1 MLLYMDNIQQTFESY
16 FNTMYKKN
24 GYLDKYG
31 GSVVLTGITLFFFFL
46 IFSYYYVQSKIE
58 PIRRNWVNERC
69 KPEVMPF
76 AGIINAPKGES
87 KMKYASKNFYEC
99 TTTILGA
106 VVSFFVK
113 PYYYMSDMMVNL
125 MKEMM
130 KSVNIIRLFMDWLR
144 IKLNSIFSYLI
155 ARIVNI
161 MVPLRVILI
170 KLKDTMNKV
179 SGIMAANLF
188 TVYSAY
194 LALKAFMGAF
204 LHILIIVLSII
215 LAIIVAFW
223 ILPFTWPLA
232 AAGTSF
238 FLIISIPLIILTIW
252 TVHVL
257 QMQSKSVP
265 GPPSCFDKN
274 TIIKTKNGEKK
285 IKNLNVGDILH
296 DGTIITAVMKLVY
309 NGEDIFKL
317 NGIIVTGSHKIL
329 HDKLGWIYVKNHPDS
344 VKINNYNEPDI
355 YNLGTDTKRI
365 SINNM
370 KFLDWDDLEPIDI
383 IKLKNLNYLSS
394 NAPLSDI
401 HKYLESGISGD
412 IYIELEDGLSVKI
425 KDLEL
430 NTQLKFGE
438 RVMGIVTVDS
448 RDICVKKYS
457 LHNLNIIGAPN
468 LHFKDVDLGNFNTLN
483 IDGEEIV
490 DGNRPEK
497 LYHLVT
503 DTGFFMV
510 NGYRIRDYNSAIEN
524 ILDIRDKL
532 MSLF

>member
-1 MLLYMDNIQQTFESY
+1 MDNIQDTFESY
-16 FNTMYKKN
+16 FNTIYKKN

-31 GSVVLTGITLFFFFL
+31 GSVVITCITLLFFFL
-46 IFSYYYVQSKIE
+46 ILSYYYVQNKME

-76 AGIINAPKGES
+76 AGLINAPPGKS
-87 KMKYASKNFYEC
+87 KLEFTNKNFYEC
-99 TTTILGA
+99 TTTILSG
-106 VVSFFVK
+106 VVSYFMK
-113 PYYYMSDMMVNL
+113 PYYYMTDMMVNL
-125 MKEMM
+125 MNQIM
-130 KSVNIIRLFMDWLR
+130 KSVNVIRLFVDWLR
-144 IKLNSIFSYLI
+144 MKLDGIFSYLI

-170 KLKDTMNKV
+170 KLKDTMNKIGGV
-179 SGIMAANLF
+179 MAASLF

-194 LALKAFMGAF
+194 LTLKAFMGAF
-204 LHILIIVLSII
+204 LHIMIII
-215 LAIIVAFW
+215 LAIILAVIVAFW

-232 AAGTSF
+232 AAGTAF
-238 FLIISIPLIILTIW
+238 FIIISIPIIIITIW

-257 QMQSKSVP
+257 SMQSQSVP
-265 GPPSCFDKN
+265 GPPNCFDKN
-274 TIIKTKNGEKK
+274 TILKTQDGEKK
-285 IKNLNVGDILH
+285 IKNLKVGDILH
-296 DGTIITAVMKLVY
+296 DGTKITAFMKLAY
-309 NGEDIFKL
+309 NGEDIFNL
-317 NGIIVTGSHKIL
+317 NGVIVTGSHKIL
-329 HDKLGWIYVKNHPDS
+329 HDNLGWIDVKDHPS
-344 VKINNYNEPDI
+344 SIKIENYNEMTI

-365 SINNM
+365 PINNM

-383 IKLKNLNYLSS
+383 IKLKNLNFLSS

-412 IYIELEDGLSVKI
+412 TYVELENGLSVKI

-438 RVMGIVTVDS
+438 RVMGIVTIDS
-448 RDICVKKYS
+448 RDIIVKKYS
-457 LHNLNIIGAPN
+457 LHNINIIGAPN

-483 IDGEEIV
+483 IDGEEIKNKP
-490 DGNRPEK
+490 DK
-497 LYHLVT
+497 LYHLIT

-524 ILDIRDKL
+524 ILDIREKL

>member
-1 MLLYMDNIQQTFESY
+1 MDNIQQTFEGY
-16 FNTMYKKN
+16 FNTIYRKN

-31 GSVVLTGITLFFFFL
+31 GSVVVTGVTLLFFFL
-46 IFSYYYVQSKIE
+46 IFSYFYVQSKIE
-58 PIRRNWVNERC
+58 PIRRNWANERC

-76 AGIINAPKGES
+76 AGMINAPKGKS
-87 KMKYASKNFYEC
+87 KMEFTTKNFYEC
-99 TTTILGA
+99 TTSILSA
-106 VVSFFVK
+106 VVSYFVK
-113 PYYYMSDMMVNL
+113 PYYYLSDMMVNL
-125 MKEMM
+125 MKEIM
-130 KSVNIIRLFMDWLR
+130 KSVNIIRLFIDWLR
-144 IKLNSIFSYLI
+144 MKLNSIFTYMV

-179 SGIMAANLF
+179 SGVMAASLF

-194 LALKAFMGAF
+194 LTLKAFMGAF
-204 LHILIIVLSII
+204 LHIVILLLIII
-215 LAIIVAFW
+215 LAVIVAFW

-232 AAGTSF
+232 AAGTAF
-238 FLIISIPLIILTIW
+238 FLIISIPLIMISIW

-257 QMQSKSVP
+257 SMQSKSVP

-274 TIIKTKNGEKK
+274 TIIKTQNGDKK
-285 IKNLNVGDILH
+285 IKELKVGDVLY
-296 DGTIITAVMKLVY
+296 DGTKLTSIFKLVY

-317 NGIIVTGSHKIL
+317 NGVIVTGSHKIL
-329 HDKLGWIYVKNHPDS
+329 HDNLGWIFVKDHPDS
-344 VKINNYNEPDI
+344 IKINNYHERTI
-355 YNLGTDTKRI
+355 YNLNTDTKRI

-370 KFLDWDDLEPIDI
+370 KFLDWDELEPIDI
-383 IKLKNLNYLSS
+383 IKLKNLNFLSS
-394 NAPLSDI
+394 NAPLSDV

-412 IYIELEDGLSVKI
+412 TLIELDNGLSVKI
-425 KDLEL
+425 KDLKL
-430 NTQLKFGE
+430 NDQLKFGE
-438 RVMGIVTVDS
+438 RVMGLVTIDS
-448 RDICVKKYS
+448 SDICVKKYL
-457 LHNLNIIGAPN
+457 LHNINIIGAPN

-483 IDGEEIV
+483 IEGEELMNKEKP
-490 DGNRPEK
+490 DK

-532 MSLF
+532 MALF